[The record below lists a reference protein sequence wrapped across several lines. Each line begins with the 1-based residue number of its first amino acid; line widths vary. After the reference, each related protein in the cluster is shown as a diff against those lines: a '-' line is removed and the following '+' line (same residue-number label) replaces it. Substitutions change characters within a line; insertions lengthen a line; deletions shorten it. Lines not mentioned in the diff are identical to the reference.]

1 MKNPENLEKIL
12 EEVEQGKHGRPES
25 LKKRLGEELYNKV
38 QEAITEKFQDKTIK
52 EIIKEV
58 INGKYGIGEER
69 QLKLGYMYEIVQNQ
83 INREYF
89 CNLRRDLTDRQ
100 IEILAER
107 MIEGEFGYGIE
118 GKEIFEKDY
127 KRIQNKINEINGS
140 EIRYNENLLSI
151 DSYINIVY
159 NKLTLIFSWIY
170 VKSYTKQISDEELE
184 NEVGVHLFAFIK
196 NKVNEMNGDTFRYT
210 ITEECI
216 DLLANLTIIF
226 EFGINKERE
235 EKLGEL
241 FPFVQN
247 KVNEKLNCKTRLD
260 ILTKPIYLQI

>member
-1 MKNPENLEKIL
+1 
-12 EEVEQGKHGRPES
+12 
-25 LKKRLGEELYNKV
+25 
-38 QEAITEKFQDKTIK
+38 
-52 EIIKEV
+52 
-58 INGKYGIGEER
+58 
-69 QLKLGYMYEIVQNQ
+69 MYEIVQNQ

-151 DSYINIVY
+151 DSYIN
-159 NKLTLIFSWIY
+159 
-170 VKSYTKQISDEELE
+170 KSYTKQISDEELE